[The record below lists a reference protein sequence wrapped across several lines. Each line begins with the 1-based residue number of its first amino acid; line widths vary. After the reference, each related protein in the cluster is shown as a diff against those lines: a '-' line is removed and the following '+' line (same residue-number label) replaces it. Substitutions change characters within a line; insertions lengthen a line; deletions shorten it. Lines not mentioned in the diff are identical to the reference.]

1 MMNELNLMKYK
12 DYFTRVYVDMEE
24 HTLFGRLEGIT
35 DLVTWATEGTLVDA
49 ETEFHAAVDDYLE
62 FFREISHKRL
72 TYLNSCYIIK
82 SQNTKSCK

>member
-24 HTLFGRLEGIT
+24 YALFGRLEGIT

-49 ETEFHAAVDDYLE
+49 ENEFHAAVDDYLE
-62 FFREISHKRL
+62 FCLQYNKIPQITNLSKIFSE
-72 TYLNSCYIIK
+72 N
-82 SQNTKSCK
+82 

>member
-24 HTLFGRLEGIT
+24 HALFGRLEGIT

-49 ETEFHAAVDDYLE
+49 ENEFHAAVDDYLE
-62 FFREISHKRL
+62 FCLQYNKIPQITNLSKIFSG
-72 TYLNSCYIIK
+72 N
-82 SQNTKSCK
+82 

>member
-24 HTLFGRLEGIT
+24 HILFGRLEGIT

-49 ETEFHAAVDDYLE
+49 ENEFHAAVDDYLE
-62 FFREISHKRL
+62 FCLQYNKIPQITNLSKIFSG
-72 TYLNSCYIIK
+72 N
-82 SQNTKSCK
+82 

>member
-24 HTLFGRLEGIT
+24 YTLFGRLEGIT

-62 FFREISHKRL
+62 FCLQHSKIPQITNLSKIFSG
-72 TYLNSCYIIK
+72 N
-82 SQNTKSCK
+82 

>member
-1 MMNELNLMKYK
+1 MNELNLMKYK

-35 DLVTWATEGTLVDA
+35 DLVTWETEGTLADA

-62 FFREISHKRL
+62 FCL
-72 TYLNSCYIIK
+72 
-82 SQNTKSCK
+82 QNGKIPQITNLSKIFSEN

>member
-35 DLVTWATEGTLVDA
+35 DLVTWATAGTLVEA
-49 ETEFHAAVDDYLE
+49 EKEFHAAVDVNLE
-62 FFREISHKRL
+62 FCLK
-72 TYLNSCYIIK
+72 LNKIPQITNLSKIF
-82 SQNTKSCK
+82 SEN

>member
-1 MMNELNLMKYK
+1 MKNELNLMKYK

-35 DLVTWATEGTLVDA
+35 DLVTWETEGTLADA

-62 FFREISHKRL
+62 FCL
-72 TYLNSCYIIK
+72 
-82 SQNTKSCK
+82 QNGKIPQIANLSKIFSEN

>member
-24 HTLFGRLEGIT
+24 YTLFGRLEGIT

-49 ETEFHAAVDDYLE
+49 ENEFHAAVDDYLE
-62 FFREISHKRL
+62 FCLQYNKIPQITNLSKIFSG
-72 TYLNSCYIIK
+72 N
-82 SQNTKSCK
+82 

>member
-24 HTLFGRLEGIT
+24 YTLFGRLEGIM

-49 ETEFHAAVDDYLE
+49 ENEFHTAVDDYLE
-62 FFREISHKRL
+62 FCLQHNKIPQL
-72 TYLNSCYIIK
+72 TNLSKIFSEN
-82 SQNTKSCK
+82 

>member
-24 HTLFGRLEGIT
+24 YTLFGRLEGIT

-49 ETEFHAAVDDYLE
+49 ENEFHAAVDDYLE
-62 FFREISHKRL
+62 FCLQYNKIPQITNLSKIFSE
-72 TYLNSCYIIK
+72 N
-82 SQNTKSCK
+82 

>member
-24 HTLFGRLEGIT
+24 HALFGRLEGIT

-49 ETEFHAAVDDYLE
+49 ENEFHAAVDDYLD
-62 FFREISHKRL
+62 FCLQYNKIPQITNLSKIFSG
-72 TYLNSCYIIK
+72 N
-82 SQNTKSCK
+82 

>member
-24 HTLFGRLEGIT
+24 YTLFGRLEGIT

-49 ETEFHAAVDDYLE
+49 ENEFHVAVDDYLE
-62 FFREISHKRL
+62 FCLQYNKIPQITNLSKIFSE
-72 TYLNSCYIIK
+72 N
-82 SQNTKSCK
+82 